1 MDAGEV
7 LAKINAIEKIQGGW
21 TKLRPIAALYQREL
35 EEYAETVKVHEEQAG
50 RPLYGDPVKI
60 IRKPEDPIDENEGQ
74 EDDTTGV
81 ELTPEEI
88 AAAEAAEAARAKK
101 ASAATQ
107 PVTRKV

>member
-35 EEYAETVKVHEEQAG
+35 EDYAETVKVHEEQAG

-60 IRKPEDPIDENEGQ
+60 VRKPEDPIDENEVE
-74 EDDTTGV
+74 EDDKTEVAVPPQG
-81 ELTPEEI
+81 LPSGKRI
-88 AAAEAAEAARAKK
+88 AVDKTDPVRRA
-101 ASAATQ
+101 
-107 PVTRKV
+107 